1 MRSALA
7 ALALALALPL
17 PSLAGAVK
25 VQPGETLSE
34 IADRLGVSVQRLIE
48 LNKLED
54 PDHLE
59 AGTQLKLPPGVNS
72 RTASGKTKGATTV
85 TVGEGETLSDIADRH
100 GISVSTLIAL
110 NRLSDPNHV
119 EVGQVL
125 KVKGQALA
133 AASAQKASA
142 KPSSFRYT
150 SGASEHVVRK
160 GESLSAIA
168 RGYGVPMSQL
178 VALNAITDPNNVH
191 AGSTLQ
197 LKGSPPVRPSAT
209 VAPQPRPSVA
219 PRPEAIAPR
228 PSVVAPRPKPAAA
241 TTVAAAPRPATA
253 AVQEAST
260 GKSDWR
266 SYGPFQVD
274 WTSWQPMGGSM
285 VAAVITAKGESLYTA
300 INCGARK
307 INSTTPTGQWGT
319 WNNPASEVET
329 KLVNDFCSRRAS

>member
-1 MRSALA
+1 
-7 ALALALALPL
+7 
-17 PSLAGAVK
+17 
-25 VQPGETLSE
+25 
-34 IADRLGVSVQRLIE
+34 
-48 LNKLED
+48 
-54 PDHLE
+54 
-59 AGTQLKLPPGVNS
+59 PPGVNS

-110 NRLSDPNHV
+110 NRLSDPDHV

-142 KPSSFRYT
+142 KPSSFSYT

-219 PRPEAIAPR
+219 PRREAMAPRPEAVAPR

-253 AVQEAST
+253 AAQEAST

>member
-7 ALALALALPL
+7 ALALALAIPL

-48 LNKLED
+48 LNKIQD

-59 AGTQLKLPPGVNS
+59 AGTQLKLPPGVSS
-72 RTASGKTKGATTV
+72 RTASGKTTGGTTV

-100 GISVSTLIAL
+100 GISVTTLIAL
-110 NRLSDPNHV
+110 NSLSDPNHV

-125 KVKGQALA
+125 KVKGKALA
-133 AASAQKASA
+133 AASAPKASP
-142 KPSSFRYT
+142 KPSSFSYT
-150 SGASEHVVRK
+150 PGASEHVVRK

-168 RGYGVPMSQL
+168 RGYGVPVSQL
-178 VALNAITDPNNVH
+178 VALNAITDPNNVN

-197 LKGSPPVRPSAT
+197 LQGNPPARSAAS
-209 VAPQPRPSVA
+209 VAPQPRPSAA
-219 PRPEAIAPR
+219 PRPAASAPR
-228 PSVVAPRPKPAAA
+228 PTVVAPRPKPAAA

-253 AVQEAST
+253 AVQDAST

-266 SYGPFQVD
+266 SYGPLQVD

-285 VAAVITAKGESLYTA
+285 VAAIITSKGESLYTA

-307 INSTTPTGQWGT
+307 INSTSPTGQWGT
-319 WNNPASEVET
+319 WNEPASEVES
-329 KLVNDFCSRRAS
+329 KLVNDFCSRRSG

>member
-7 ALALALALPL
+7 ALALALALPM

-25 VQPGETLSE
+25 VQPGETLSA

-48 LNKLED
+48 LNKIQD

-59 AGTQLKLPPGVNS
+59 AGTQLKLPPGVSS
-72 RTASGKTKGATTV
+72 RTASGKTTGTTTV

-133 AASAQKASA
+133 AASAPKASA
-142 KPSSFRYT
+142 KPSSFSYT
-150 SGASEHVVRK
+150 PGASEHVVRK

-168 RGYGVPMSQL
+168 RGYGVPVSQL
-178 VALNAITDPNNVH
+178 VALNAITDRNNVH

-197 LKGSPPVRPSAT
+197 LKGNPPVRSTAV

-219 PRPEAIAPR
+219 TPR
-228 PSVVAPRPKPAAA
+228 PSVVAPRPKPATATATATA

-253 AVQEAST
+253 AVQDAST

-266 SYGPFQVD
+266 SYGPLQVD

-285 VAAVITAKGESLYTA
+285 VAAIITSKGESLYTA